1 MVFSEFGRL
10 VGENASGGT
19 DLGAGDLKYTMDL
32 RRVYAG
38 ILPGWPQADAA
49 KVVGREHEPL
59 TVVI

>member
-1 MVFSEFGRL
+1 
-10 VGENASGGT
+10 
-19 DLGAGDLKYTMDL
+19 L
-32 RRVYAG
+32 RRVDAG